1 MTFFK
6 SVLSSCLGVFLAF
19 ILIILVFVG
28 ISSASFLSSETK
40 PKLGLLYLDLSEIVP
55 ELTGNIGSSSF
66 SLEAQPN
73 YTGLQ
78 ELKKLID
85 HAKTDDN
92 VKGIVLDIKD
102 TPNGASTLFEIVKS
116 LKDFKESKKPVLA
129 YIDNTSQNGYM
140 VSSVADQI
148 MMNPNGEIGLRGYG
162 MMVPFVK
169 DAADKLG
176 IEFKIFYAG
185 NFKSATESLRRTDI
199 SPENRLQSREFLA
212 ERMDVFKQILF
223 QNRKLQSAKLD
234 SIMNNILGRSAK
246 LSLSN
251 GLVDKIG
258 YRPDFHELIA
268 SKTGLDADDLNYI
281 GIDTYAAATILSN
294 KGSFSNKIAVVYLEG
309 DIMDGAD
316 DKGLISDKKYEKVF
330 AKIRKDDKVKAVVLR
345 VNSGGGSSYSSD
357 IIWNEVELLKKKN
370 IPVIASFGDYA
381 ASGGYYVA
389 CGADKIFAA
398 PNTLTGSI
406 GVFSI
411 LLKTKELFNEK
422 LGITFDTVKTHN
434 NAIYLSS
441 NYDFSPKEEEVMKEM
456 TEDIYDQF
464 LTKVAKGRKMS
475 KDSVHLVAQGR
486 VWTGQKAITNGLV
499 DELGNLDDAIAAA
512 AKMAKVD
519 DYRVSEFPYIEKEF
533 WEELL
538 QSLTK
543 SSEPEAQVK
552 NWLKTQNKSL
562 YETSIYL
569 EKLSKMEKVQ
579 AKLPFR
585 IEE

>member
-1 MTFFK
+1 MT
-6 SVLSSCLGVFLAF
+6 SD
-19 ILIILVFVG
+19 
-28 ISSASFLSSETK
+28 TK
-40 PKLGLLYLDLSEIVP
+40 PKLGLLYLDLSEMVP
-55 ELTGNIGSSSF
+55 ELTGNIGSGSF

-78 ELKKLID
+78 ELKKLIEN
-85 HAKTDDN
+85 AKTDDN
-92 VKGIVLDIKD
+92 IKGIVLDIKD
-102 TPNGASTLFEIVKS
+102 TPNGASTLFEIIKS

-140 VSSVADQI
+140 VSSVADQV

-169 DAADKLG
+169 DAAEKLG

-212 ERMDVFKQILF
+212 ERMDVFKQILY
-223 QNRKLQSAKLD
+223 QNRKLSSSKLD
-234 SIMNNILGRSAK
+234 SIMNNLLGRTAK

-258 YRPDFHELIA
+258 YRTDFHDLIA
-268 SKTGLDADDLNYI
+268 SKTGLDASDLNYI
-281 GIDTYAAATILSN
+281 GVDTYSASTTLSN

-309 DIMDGAD
+309 DIMDGAE

-411 LLKTKELFNEK
+411 LLKTKELFNDK
-422 LGITFDTVKTHN
+422 LGVTFDTVKTHN
-434 NAIYLSS
+434 NSIYLSS
-441 NYDFSPKEEEVMKEM
+441 NYDFSPMEEEVMKEM
-456 TEDIYDQF
+456 TEDVYDQF
-464 LTKVAKGRKMS
+464 LSKVAKGRKMS

-512 AKMAKVD
+512 AKMANVD
-519 DYRVSEFPYIEKEF
+519 DYRVTEFPYIEIEF

>member
-1 MTFFK
+1 
-6 SVLSSCLGVFLAF
+6 
-19 ILIILVFVG
+19 
-28 ISSASFLSSETK
+28 
-40 PKLGLLYLDLSEIVP
+40 
-55 ELTGNIGSSSF
+55 
-66 SLEAQPN
+66 
-73 YTGLQ
+73 
-78 ELKKLID
+78 
-85 HAKTDDN
+85 
-92 VKGIVLDIKD
+92 
-102 TPNGASTLFEIVKS
+102 
-116 LKDFKESKKPVLA
+116 
-129 YIDNTSQNGYM
+129 
-140 VSSVADQI
+140 
-148 MMNPNGEIGLRGYG
+148 GEIGLRGYG

-169 DAADKLG
+169 DAAEKLG

-212 ERMDVFKQILF
+212 ERMDVFKQILY
-223 QNRKLQSAKLD
+223 QNRKLSSSKLD
-234 SIMNNILGRSAK
+234 SIMNNLLGRTAK

-258 YRPDFHELIA
+258 YRTDFHDLIA
-268 SKTGLDADDLNYI
+268 SKTGLDASDLNYI
-281 GIDTYAAATILSN
+281 GVDTYSASTTLSN

-309 DIMDGAD
+309 DIMDGAE

-411 LLKTKELFNEK
+411 LLKTKELFNDK
-422 LGITFDTVKTHN
+422 LGVTFDTVKTHN
-434 NAIYLSS
+434 NSIYLSS
-441 NYDFSPKEEEVMKEM
+441 NYDFSPMEEEVMKEM
-456 TEDIYDQF
+456 TEDVYDQF
-464 LTKVAKGRKMS
+464 LSKVAKGRKMS

-512 AKMAKVD
+512 AKMANVD
-519 DYRVSEFPYIEKEF
+519 DYRVTEFPYIEIEF